1 MRVGFFLLRQNPLKA
16 FFAQTTGTDST
27 SSTMV
32 GTRRNP
38 NSRPRTPPP
47 ICQHCGTRGHVS
59 DLCSR
64 THYTSTMPTFSCSN
78 CLKEIVSCN
87 STDPVRFD
95 VSVRIINCS
104 EHRTTTARPPPPPS
118 PTGPGTATSSST
130 ATSSPTATSST
141 ASTSTSAVA
150 PSPTTTST
158 APPPYTSPR
167 ADNTPSTVPPQP
179 APQRAPPTLQR
190 RGTRTRTLLPLQL
203 YTDIYSSVVDTM
215 HQTSCGLYEALDTVS
230 IKRGFWRN
238 TRPIAEAL
246 LVDPTRFKETLR
258 NRGST
263 LNLKRAKMEAAAVL
277 STASGQQKLR
287 TLHLDGVTL
296 VPLEKY

>member
-1 MRVGFFLLRQNPLKA
+1 MYKNQTIPHSVI
-16 FFAQTTGTDST
+16 AQTTDTDST

-64 THYTSTMPTFSCSN
+64 THYTSTMPAFSCSN

-118 PTGPGTATSSST
+118 PTGPGTATSSSI

-141 ASTSTSAVA
+141 ASTSTSAAA

-167 ADNTPSTVPPQP
+167 ADNTPSTST
-179 APQRAPPTLQR
+179 APPPYTLI
-190 RGTRTRTLLPLQL
+190 LLPQLLQSLLSLLRSELRPL
-203 YTDIYSSVVDTM
+203 YRDGERERGPFSLYSSTP
-215 HQTSCGLYEALDTVS
+215 TSIPL
-230 IKRGFWRN
+230 WW
-238 TRPIAEAL
+238 TRC
-246 LVDPTRFKETLR
+246 TRQ
-258 NRGST
+258 
-263 LNLKRAKMEAAAVL
+263 AAACMKP
-277 STASGQQKLR
+277 STPSPSSVASGGILARLLKLYLL
-287 TLHLDGVTL
+287 TLHGSRR
-296 VPLEKY
+296 P

>member
-1 MRVGFFLLRQNPLKA
+1 MYKNQTIPHSVI
-16 FFAQTTGTDST
+16 AQTTDTDST

-64 THYTSTMPTFSCSN
+64 THYTSTMPAFSCSN

-118 PTGPGTATSSST
+118 PTGPGTATSSSI

-141 ASTSTSAVA
+141 ASTSTSAAA

-158 APPPYTSPR
+158 APPLIPLHELIT
-167 ADNTPSTVPPQP
+167 PPQH
-179 APQRAPPTLQR
+179 RLLHLPTLQIPPLI
-190 RGTRTRTLLPLQL
+190 LLPQLLQSLLSLLRSELRPLYRDGERERGPFSLYSSTPTSIPLWWTRCTRQAAACMKPSTPSSSSVEIVL
-203 YTDIYSSVVDTM
+203 YTI
-215 HQTSCGLYEALDTVS
+215 
-230 IKRGFWRN
+230 
-238 TRPIAEAL
+238 
-246 LVDPTRFKETLR
+246 
-258 NRGST
+258 
-263 LNLKRAKMEAAAVL
+263 
-277 STASGQQKLR
+277 
-287 TLHLDGVTL
+287 
-296 VPLEKY
+296 